1 MGSIDGNAKA
11 SLTGWTK
18 LRMRRAI
25 DRAVKTGTV
34 EKEKDKRKEEES
46 KVTAIATEAATIS
59 KDT

>member
-18 LRMRRAI
+18 LRIRRAI
-25 DRAVKTGTV
+25 DRVGKTDIV
-34 EKEKDKRKEEES
+34 EKEKNKKKEEEL

-59 KDT
+59 KDI

>member
-1 MGSIDGNAKA
+1 VGSIDGNAKA

-25 DRAVKTGTV
+25 DRAVKTDTV
-34 EKEKDKRKEEES
+34 EKEKDRRKEEEP